1 MKLGMTSLTFREES
15 VETVIRN
22 AKEAGISGIEW
33 GVSEGHMELL
43 NKERAEKIKKL
54 SAKNDLEIFSLG
66 SYCRMLSKEECD
78 DALKTAVM
86 LGAPII
92 RVWAGAKSPAASDE
106 EYFNVIAENTI
117 YMAEKAEKYNI
128 ILGFECH
135 MNTLTEVPEVAVSL
149 IEKVNKKNVGM
160 YWQPLVRYSPEEN
173 VSVRE
178 KITPYL
184 VGNIHIHNYSVENGY
199 QLLSE
204 IEDRLNLYYRDIKDK
219 DYKVMIEFVKDASL
233 ESLVSDAETLRKIL
247 K

>member
-22 AKEAGISGIEW
+22 AKEAGIEGIEW
-33 GVSEGHMELL
+33 GVSDGHMALC

-54 SAKNDLEIFSLG
+54 SAKNNLEIFSLG

-92 RVWAGAKSPAASDE
+92 RVWAGAKSPESGDD
-106 EYFNVIAENTI
+106 EYFNEIVENTI

-128 ILGFECH
+128 VLGFECH
-135 MNTLTEVPEVAVSL
+135 MNTLTEVPEVAIRL
-149 IEKVNKKNVGM
+149 IEKVSKKNVGM

-173 VSVRE
+173 VSVRK

-184 VGNIHIHNYSVENGY
+184 VGNIHIHNYSVEKGY
-199 QLLSE
+199 QPLSE
-204 IEDRLNLYYRDIKDK
+204 IEDRLNLYYQDIKDK
-219 DYKVMIEFVKDASL
+219 DYKVMIEFVKDSSL
-233 ESLVSDAETLRKIL
+233 SNLISDAETLRKVL
-247 K
+247 R